1 MSGVMSLFMLWI
13 SWGSPAGVLLF
24 WGASSLIGVAQ
35 QQISLRIMKKKD
47 AEAAET
53 IEVKPIEVD
62 VTRKVKKPRPKKE
75 ALTFL
80 FHVKHFVIHSIA
92 VTY

>member
-13 SWGSPAGVLLF
+13 SWGSLCRRAVVL
-24 WGASSLIGVAQ
+24 GASLLIGVAQ

-53 IEVKPIEVD
+53 IEVWPIEVD
-62 VTRKVKKPRPKKE
+62 VTRKVKKPRPKK
-75 ALTFL
+75 
-80 FHVKHFVIHSIA
+80 KR
-92 VTY
+92 